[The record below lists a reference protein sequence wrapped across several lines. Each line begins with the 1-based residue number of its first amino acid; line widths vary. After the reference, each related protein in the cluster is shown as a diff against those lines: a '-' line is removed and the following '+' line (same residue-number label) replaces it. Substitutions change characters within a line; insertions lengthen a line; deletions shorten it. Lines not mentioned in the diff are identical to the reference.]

1 MGNERESERPRAYE
15 KREREREKERE
26 RDREREREI
35 EREREM
41 ILDDRRKIGLGLTG
55 FGVFFMFLGALFFF
69 DRGFLA
75 MGNLLFLSGVT
86 MLIGAKSA
94 IRFFSRK
101 RSRRG
106 SVAFF
111 LGFAL
116 VLWGWPM
123 IGLGIESYGI
133 FLLFAGF
140 LPTILMFLKKF
151 PALGSVLDKPWIKKA
166 LNKVAPA
173 NLPV

>member
-1 MGNERESERPRAYE
+1 M
-15 KREREREKERE
+15 
-26 RDREREREI
+26 
-35 EREREM
+35 
-41 ILDDRRKIGLGLTG
+41 DDRRKIGLGLTG

-69 DRGFLA
+69 DRGLLA
-75 MGNLLFLSGVT
+75 MGNILFLAGVT
-86 MLIGAKSA
+86 MIIGPKPTY
-94 IRFFSRK
+94 RFFTRK

-111 LGFAL
+111 LGFSL

-123 IGLGIESYGI
+123 FGLIIESYGI
-133 FLLFAGF
+133 FALFAGF

-151 PALGSVLDKPWIKKA
+151 PVLGKLLDKPAVKQL
-166 LNKVAPA
+166 LNKIAPA

>member
-1 MGNERESERPRAYE
+1 MGERESERPRAYE
-15 KREREREKERE
+15 KR
-26 RDREREREI
+26 DRERER

-55 FGVFFMFLGALFFF
+55 FGVFFLFLGALFFF

>member
-1 MGNERESERPRAYE
+1 LWREEREGA
-15 KREREREKERE
+15 
-26 RDREREREI
+26 
-35 EREREM
+35 M
-41 ILDDRRKIGLGLTG
+41 LLDDRRKIGLGLTG

-86 MLIGAKSA
+86 MIIGPKAT

-106 SVAFF
+106 SISFF

-123 IGLGIESYGI
+123 IGLVIESYGI

-151 PALGSVLDKPWIKKA
+151 PPLGALLDKPWIKQM
-166 LNKVAPA
+166 LNKVAPS